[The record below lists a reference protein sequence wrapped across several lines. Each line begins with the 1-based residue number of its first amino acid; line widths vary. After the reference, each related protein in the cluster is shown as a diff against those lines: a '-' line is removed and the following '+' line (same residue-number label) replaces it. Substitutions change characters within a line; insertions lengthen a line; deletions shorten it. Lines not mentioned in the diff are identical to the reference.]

1 MRWKEGQL
9 VKEEIKMNITFS
21 WKAIVVI
28 VLAMLPNIM
37 YFISPPKDI
46 PESLGSRIKLIETIE
61 NISRI
66 ISFVLLIFMSKNT
79 DADLKSPW
87 VIGMLVFLLLYFV
100 LWGRYFFGGSSYSLL
115 GKSFLGIPMPMAI
128 FPVCY
133 FICAA
138 FWLGSIPAVIAL
150 VVFGISHIL
159 SVS

>member
-1 MRWKEGQL
+1 MS
-9 VKEEIKMNITFS
+9 ITFS

-28 VLAMLPNIM
+28 MLAMLPNII
-37 YFISPPKDI
+37 YFISPSTDI

-61 NISRI
+61 SISRV
-66 ISFVLLIFMSKNT
+66 ISFVLLIFLSKNT
-79 DADLKSPW
+79 NADLKSPW
-87 VIGMLVFLLLYFV
+87 VIGMIIFLLLYFA

-138 FWLGSIPAVIAL
+138 LWLGNIPAVIAL
-150 VVFGISHIL
+150 VVFGIAHIL